1 MTSVRL
7 CASGKCGTSSVPSPS
22 SVAMITG
29 RSALAAKV
37 VLPTP
42 ATPWIR
48 MRGGVSVVVCRSDAR
63 EIAISVP
70 LGELAD
76 G

>member
-1 MTSVRL
+1 MTASKL
-7 CASGKCGTSSVPSPS
+7 FASGKCGTSRVPSPS

-29 RSALAAKV
+29 RSELAAKV

-48 MRGGVSVVVCRSDAR
+48 MRGGVREVVWQRDAS

-70 LGELAD
+70 P
-76 G
+76 